1 MPPKKHTRAESDAN
15 QASTSSD
22 KRQKTNK
29 SAETPPD
36 SGDEAPQGAAPEKEL
51 FGWYCVAR
59 PRSDFENE
67 AGGPGADEEEI
78 EKLYL
83 AQRDKKLLGEPAEK
97 HPEHKWVAFWKTWT
111 LFIGWS
117 EAADFCDSDAF
128 GMHIYTDFHGWGLQE
143 IVERMFVAF
152 DVQFKKKQRDEE
164 TINHMWAVVAAAV
177 HWLAGEDLSLWFGA
191 DDADRISQTVK
202 GIGSMLLSM
211 LNELDRAGELKADSR
226 MKDLALIM
234 AWYLEWSKGLTDM
247 LIQGDELDWRAQTV
261 AYAKKAGIDLAS
273 SGLFGAGDLV
283 SALEKEK
290 EDDGGIPPLAAQ
302 AKADLWGW
310 KKTFTALKKGYP
322 KFGGRQF
329 DITQFSKAERKRHS
343 FDGQDPFA
351 GIPEKEIKA
360 GNIAFA

>member
-1 MPPKKHTRAESDAN
+1 
-15 QASTSSD
+15 
-22 KRQKTNK
+22 
-29 SAETPPD
+29 
-36 SGDEAPQGAAPEKEL
+36 
-51 FGWYCVAR
+51 
-59 PRSDFENE
+59 
-67 AGGPGADEEEI
+67 
-78 EKLYL
+78 
-83 AQRDKKLLGEPAEK
+83 
-97 HPEHKWVAFWKTWT
+97 
-111 LFIGWS
+111 
-117 EAADFCDSDAF
+117 
-128 GMHIYTDFHGWGLQE
+128 
-143 IVERMFVAF
+143 
-152 DVQFKKKQRDEE
+152 
-164 TINHMWAVVAAAV
+164 
-177 HWLAGEDLSLWFGA
+177 
-191 DDADRISQTVK
+191 
-202 GIGSMLLSM
+202 MLLNM